1 MSTPGAARIEER
13 LRSAFPEGGISQV
26 ELLTYGDAPAIEPGQ
41 TAIRVSVDRAGRPEG
56 REGDEETVHEFEHAN
71 HATLKEL
78 HDKLPPFI
86 GWAEFRAAG
95 AEGARGPVLRIGG
108 PGGRSAAPPLDVAP
122 EELTPVMTRL
132 GTADL
137 ATVDLLITAGIG
149 SSRAEVM
156 RWAVGRIR
164 ENPAY
169 ARIQDRVREIE
180 QLKAEF

>member
-1 MSTPGAARIEER
+1 MSMPAAARIEER
-13 LRSAFPEGGISQV
+13 LRSAFPDGAITQV
-26 ELLTYGDAPAIEPGQ
+26 EVLSYGDDPAIEPGQ
-41 TAIRVSVDRAGRPEG
+41 TAIRVSVDRSGRPEG
-56 REGDEETVHEFEHAN
+56 REGDEETIHEFEHAN

-78 HDKLPPFI
+78 HDKLPRFI
-86 GWAEFRAAG
+86 EWAEFRAAG
-95 AEGARGPVLRIGG
+95 AAGTHGPILRIGG
-108 PGGRSAAPPLDVAP
+108 SGGRSAPPLNEAP

-132 GTADL
+132 GTTDL

-164 ENPAY
+164 ENPVY
-169 ARIQDRVREIE
+169 SQIQERVREIE